1 VDPRVIWMLVAIA
14 VVVIAGVV
22 WWELRRRRSA
32 ALRTRFGSE
41 YDRVMHTTGNVR
53 AAEAALAARAR
64 RVEALHIVPLSQAD
78 AVRFRQSWRAV
89 QERFVDD
96 PAGAVTEADRLV
108 GEVMHA
114 RGYPLGDF
122 EQRIEDLSVDHA
134 DVVFNY
140 RAAREIAQVHARGEA
155 STEDLRQA
163 MVHYRALFH
172 DMLGAPTTDNRTPAR
187 EHASERGAR

>member
-1 VDPRVIWMLVAIA
+1 MDPRIIWMLVAIA
-14 VVVIAGVV
+14 VVAIAGVV
-22 WWELRRRRSA
+22 WWEIGRRRSA

-41 YDRVMHTTGNVR
+41 YDRVTHTTGNVR

-64 RVEALHIVPLSQAD
+64 RVEALHIVPLPQAD
-78 AVRFRQSWRAV
+78 AVRFSQSWRGV

-96 PAGAVTEADRLV
+96 PGGAVTEADRLV

-122 EQRIEDLSVDHA
+122 EQRVEDLSVDHA
-134 DVVFNY
+134 DVVINY

-163 MVHYRALFH
+163 MVHYRLLFN
-172 DMLGAPTTDNRTPAR
+172 DLLGPPTAADRPPVR
-187 EHASERGAR
+187 EHVIERGAR